1 MVRGAWQ
8 ATVHGRK
15 ELDMSEV
22 TEHNSWLRLFILLL
36 KLTQI
41 VHLEPLNV
49 CLCVPSRCAHP
60 FLESFLFFWD
70 YKISQVHLVLS
81 LSRHQPLIRNL
92 ASF

>member
-41 VHLEPLNV
+41 VHLSFICSFTHIFSNILLNDFFF
-49 CLCVPSRCAHP
+49 CA
-60 FLESFLFFWD
+60 
-70 YKISQVHLVLS
+70 
-81 LSRHQPLIRNL
+81 RHRTNHI
-92 ASF
+92 